1 MEKVRRRGK
10 LVYFIEIKNPRQFWG
25 RIYEKTV
32 CFRKINMPFEKSL
45 LKRRI
50 RRFTSFM
57 PHPAAILSAP
67 HMATQTI

>member
-45 LKRRI
+45 LKR
-50 RRFTSFM
+50 
-57 PHPAAILSAP
+57 
-67 HMATQTI
+67 